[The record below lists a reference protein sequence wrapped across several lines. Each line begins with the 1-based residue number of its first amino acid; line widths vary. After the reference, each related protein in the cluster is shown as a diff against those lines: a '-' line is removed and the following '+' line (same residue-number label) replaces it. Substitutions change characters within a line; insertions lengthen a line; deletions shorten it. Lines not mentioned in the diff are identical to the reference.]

1 MSRNGKETL
10 FLYVTKEERE
20 KIDEVVKN
28 KKMKISD
35 FVRMLINDY
44 FYKLQEDN
52 KDKKGE

>member
-20 KIDEVVKN
+20 KIDEVVKS
-28 KKMKISD
+28 KRMKISD
-35 FVRMLINDY
+35 FIRMLVNDY
-44 FYKLQEDN
+44 FDKLQEDN